1 MFNQKAIDEI
11 LTKLTYGLYL
21 ITADEYKDNGCISN
35 TVMQVSLTPLRIAIS
50 LNKANLTTDM
60 ISHTGK
66 FNINILSKSASFDL
80 FKRFGLQSGRNAD
93 KFDGV
98 DFERSENSLAY
109 IKESTLGYISCAVTD
124 TVDLGSHI
132 MFIAEPT
139 DSEILSKEEP
149 VSYSYYHTDIKPK
162 PQATDKKKGYR
173 CKICGYVYEDEPLPD
188 DFVCPLCKHPASDF
202 EKI

>member
-1 MFNQKAIDEI
+1 MDEI

-35 TVMQVSLTPLRIAIS
+35 TVMQVSSAPLRVAVS

-60 ISHTGK
+60 ILHTGK
-66 FNINILSKSASFDL
+66 FNINILSKAADFEL

-98 DFERSENSLAY
+98 DFDRCKNDLAY
-109 IKESTLGYISCAVTD
+109 IKNASIGYITCAVKD
-124 TVDLGSHI
+124 TIELGSHI
-132 MFIAEPT
+132 MFIAEPIG
-139 DSEILSKEEP
+139 SKILSNDEP

-162 PQATDKKKGYR
+162 PQKTPEKKGYV
-173 CKICGYVYEDEPLPD
+173 CKICGYVYEGDTLPD

-202 EKI
+202 EKL